1 MSQQSTEI
9 FSAMNLRFVN
19 RSRQSGSVLA
29 ISLVILLVLT
39 ILGVNSM
46 SSLMLEEKMA
56 ANTRQSMV
64 ASQAAEVALR
74 AGEDWIRNNVTAAT
88 DISQFSNGTAGLYSH
103 SGKLNP
109 PLGVFTD
116 NTFWTNNGVAVG
128 GIAAIDPAGAKT
140 QSLFQDP
147 RYIIEYLGRVSEDAR
162 DDALDIINDVVVDK
176 REYAFR
182 ITAIGYGENPNAR
195 FLAQSTYRI
204 RL

>member
-1 MSQQSTEI
+1 MRL
-9 FSAMNLRFVN
+9 NKVH
-19 RSRQSGSVLA
+19 RQRQTGSVLA

-56 ANTRQSMV
+56 GNTRQSMV

-74 AGEDWIRNNVTAAT
+74 AGEDWIRANVTTSAHV
-88 DISQFSNGTAGLYSH
+88 SQFWAGTTGLYSRAEI
-103 SGKLNP
+103 LTP
-109 PLGVFTD
+109 PPADFIFTD
-116 NTFWTNNGVAVG
+116 ETKW
-128 GIAAIDPAGAKT
+128 AANSVEVDIDSINPTGAKA
-140 QSLFQDP
+140 QLVAQDP
-147 RYIIEYLGRVSEDAR
+147 RYIIEYLGRVSEDAK
-162 DDALDIINDVVVDK
+162 DDALDIVNDVVVDK

-182 ITAIGYGENPNAR
+182 ITAIGWGEHTNAR